1 MLFFHA
7 TDVSEIF
14 LQSVDRCHGPVSRI
28 YNLIPR
34 SLFALASTK
43 THYASLGDHAARFLL
58 GNQDRIPPPA
68 TLRVYLGLLSR
79 ASLVSASSLLAARNA
94 IIHLSLVIPPTF
106 DQHNRINVAFRIRT
120 DRSTPWNARP
130 STLPEWLMTIRMMV
144 VYEIW
149 EDRWKAFKRYW
160 IYGVNRFFW

>member
-1 MLFFHA
+1 MLLYELLLSLRNYSFSRFRIFFFHVI
-7 TDVSEIF
+7 DMSEIF
-14 LQSVDRCHGPVSRI
+14 LQSVVRRHRHGPAGRI
-28 YNLIPR
+28 YNLIQR

-79 ASLVSASSLLAARNA
+79 GSLVSASTLLAARNA

-120 DRSTPWNARP
+120 DRSTPWNARVP
-130 STLPEWLMTIRMMV
+130 SRN
-144 VYEIW
+144 
-149 EDRWKAFKRYW
+149 D
-160 IYGVNRFFW
+160 